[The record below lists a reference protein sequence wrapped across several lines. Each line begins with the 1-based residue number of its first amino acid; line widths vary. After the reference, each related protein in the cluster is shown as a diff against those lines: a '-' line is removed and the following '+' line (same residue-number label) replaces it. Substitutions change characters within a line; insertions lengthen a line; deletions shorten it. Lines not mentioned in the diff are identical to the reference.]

1 MGRCPDIQTLL
12 SCTTYAL
19 CCWWKGNAS
28 GKMLIC
34 TPGLCAC
41 HMLHVPLMFLMKDVF
56 SCFLCCSLVLMTTE
70 IRRDRG
76 IMCGVKGLVSENQ
89 DKGEPQKSRRE
100 GIVLNKQQ
108 GGRRA
113 ENDIMLF
120 ITFKKCAENANKTN
134 VKTTSKWLFTL
145 QFLKESIL
153 LCLIRLH
160 WFDQTYSK
168 ILKYYCN

>member
-1 MGRCPDIQTLL
+1 MRERETLNIKDLSMSRFESIPPCADSLQSSSNGTVSWHPTLL

-19 CCWWKGNAS
+19 CCCWKGNAS

-108 GGRRA
+108 G
-113 ENDIMLF
+113 DVQK
-120 ITFKKCAENANKTN
+120 IT
-134 VKTTSKWLFTL
+134 
-145 QFLKESIL
+145 
-153 LCLIRLH
+153 LC
-160 WFDQTYSK
+160 YS
-168 ILKYYCN
+168 